1 MQANEPKFVINK
13 SLKQNIMKTIV
24 MTLALLFITNTIL
37 AQNKNVKDETKTT
50 VTTVKNSEGEKTFVK
65 KENTREVQKIE
76 LKEQDP
82 KNINMDMKDSE
93 VSVQKT
99 TTITNPDGSTRTV
112 DVDRSSYYM
121 LDGKKYQVS
130 LDSKGYRILSAD
142 NKNEA
147 FLRKTT
153 TNSFIYRS
161 KQKTAIGYFDTVGN
175 LILETYDPKSDTITY
190 EKYTVSQ

>member
-1 MQANEPKFVINK
+1 MK
-13 SLKQNIMKTIV
+13 SILFGI
-24 MTLALLFITNTIL
+24 LFICATSTINS
-37 AQNKNVKDETKTT
+37 QNKNVKDETKTT
-50 VTTVKNSEGEKTFVK
+50 TTTVVDSKGEKTYVK
-65 KENTREVQKIE
+65 KENTREVQNIE

-82 KNINMDMKDSE
+82 KNINMDMKDSP
-93 VSVQKT
+93 VIVKTT

-112 DVDRSSYYM
+112 DIDRSSYY
-121 LDGKKYQVS
+121 LLNGRKYNVS
-130 LDSKGYRILSAD
+130 LDSKGYRILSED
-142 NKNEA
+142 KKNEA

>member
-1 MQANEPKFVINK
+1 
-13 SLKQNIMKTIV
+13 MKTIV